1 MITSNKIKTWHLA
14 VVFCGISW
22 FWLQYPASISAQS
35 DYALSVYPPS
45 AYLKIKPGTT
55 ANHTIELTN
64 TTTNTI
70 VVTPKVFDSKPK
82 ADSGY
87 PEMQPTFSFPY
98 LSEQVQKM
106 SPILIKPGE
115 TNSFSLDFTVPPEA
129 ITKEYPLT
137 VLFSSTIEQTSTN
150 NQADSNSKLYGVI
163 GANLVVLVSSDET
176 LPNLL
181 QIVDIEVPRLLDSL
195 RGLSFTPMLINQGV
209 QTVVASGS
217 ATIVDTFGKTVF
229 QAQIYPDM
237 VLGKQQRSARALMPQ
252 KDSKLPEPTVFSY
265 DPLFLLG
272 KYTIT
277 TKIIDGQGNSS
288 SSHTKTIIA
297 LPYSFLIVV
306 LFIIIGWVFSRV
318 FVTDTSPD

>member
-1 MITSNKIKTWHLA
+1 MITRNKIKTWYL
-14 VVFCGISW
+14 VMVLCGISW
-22 FWLQYPASISAQS
+22 FGLQHPTFISAQS

-45 AYLKIKPGTT
+45 AYLKIKPGTS
-55 ANHTIELTN
+55 ASHTIELTN

-87 PEMQPTFSFPY
+87 PEMQPTFSFPF
-98 LSEQVQKM
+98 LSEQVQQM
-106 SPILIKPGE
+106 SPIVIKPGE
-115 TNSFSLDFTVPPEA
+115 TNSFSLHFTVPPEA

-137 VLFSSTIEQTSTN
+137 VLFSSTIEQANTI

-163 GANLVVLVSSDET
+163 GANLVVLVSNDET

-181 QIVDIEVPRLLDSL
+181 QVVDISMPRFLDSL
-195 RGLSFTPMLINQGV
+195 RELSFTPMLVNQGV
-209 QTVVASGS
+209 QTVIASGS

-237 VLGKQQRSARALMPQ
+237 ILGKQQRSARALSPQ
-252 KDSKLPEPTVFSY
+252 IDSKPLAPVVFSY

-277 TKIIDGQGNSS
+277 TKIIDNQGNSS
-288 SSHTKTIIA
+288 NSYTKTVVA
-297 LPYSFLIVV
+297 LPYSFLIVI
-306 LFIIIGWVFSRV
+306 LFISIGWVFSRLL
-318 FVTDTSPD
+318 VTTKSPE